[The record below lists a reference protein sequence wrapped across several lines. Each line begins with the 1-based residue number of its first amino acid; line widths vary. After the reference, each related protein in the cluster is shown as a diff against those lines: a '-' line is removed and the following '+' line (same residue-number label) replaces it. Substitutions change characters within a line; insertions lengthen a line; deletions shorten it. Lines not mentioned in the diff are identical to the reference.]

1 MNVILV
7 AKVFFDTNSLI
18 YVNEHK
24 IPDKM
29 QRCALW
35 LEELSLTKSAVINL
49 QVINEFINVAIRKKQ
64 FDDYAHLFLLVEEL
78 SKLGSTPLTLQ
89 TIENARM
96 IVTTTNY
103 SWWDCLLLASAKELN
118 CTYFLSEDMADN
130 HTVEGLTIINPFLH
144 LPSEIV

>member
-1 MNVILV
+1 MNAILV
-7 AKVFFDTNSLI
+7 ARVFFDTNSLI

-64 FDDYAHLFLLVEEL
+64 FEDYAQLFLLVKEF
-78 SKLGSTPLTLQ
+78 SNLGSTPVTLK
-89 TIENARM
+89 TIENARLIM
-96 IVTTTNY
+96 TATNY
-103 SWWDCLLLASAKELN
+103 SWWDCLLLASAKELG
-118 CTYFLSEDMADN
+118 CQYFLSEDMADN
-130 HTVEGLTIINPFLH
+130 HDVGGLTIINPFLH

>member
-1 MNVILV
+1 MNAILV
-7 AKVFFDTNSLI
+7 ARVFFDTNSLI

-64 FDDYAHLFLLVEEL
+64 FEDYAQLFLLVKEF
-78 SKLGSTPLTLQ
+78 SNLGSTPVTLK
-89 TIENARM
+89 
-96 IVTTTNY
+96 NY
-103 SWWDCLLLASAKELN
+103 RKR
-118 CTYFLSEDMADN
+118 
-130 HTVEGLTIINPFLH
+130 
-144 LPSEIV
+144 